1 MFKKEGLALVIFHTI
16 EEVVRMNME
25 PSRQEKIVIVDENDD
40 VIGHKE
46 RGAIMQDDIYRVA
59 ALWITNSNGDVL
71 LAQRAL
77 TKLHDPGKWGPAVAG
92 TVEQGEDYDM
102 NIRKE
107 AEEEI
112 GLKNVQPKK
121 VNKER
126 VFGEHNHFTQWFL
139 LEMDVPIDSFIINV
153 AEVQAVQWFPKG
165 QLLKE
170 IESAPDKFL
179 GTMKQW
185 AELFCK

>member
-1 MFKKEGLALVIFHTI
+1 
-16 EEVVRMNME
+16 
-25 PSRQEKIVIVDENDD
+25 
-40 VIGHKE
+40 
-46 RGAIMQDDIYRVA
+46 
-59 ALWITNSNGDVL
+59 
-71 LAQRAL
+71 
-77 TKLHDPGKWGPAVAG
+77 
-92 TVEQGEDYDM
+92 M

-153 AEVQAVQWFPKG
+153 DEVQAVQWFPKG

-179 GTMKQW
+179 GTMKRW